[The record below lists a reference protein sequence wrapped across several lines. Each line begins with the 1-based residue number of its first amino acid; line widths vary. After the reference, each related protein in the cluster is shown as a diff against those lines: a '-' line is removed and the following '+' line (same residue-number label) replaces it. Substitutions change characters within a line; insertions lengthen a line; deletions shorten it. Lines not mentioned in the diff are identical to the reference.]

1 MAVKASGRFVPP
13 SAFAAGTG
21 KAFTGAYAWNAPR
34 EAVGRERP
42 LTRDEMRQ
50 VQGVLSTI
58 NRLPYFLRS
67 LFTSRYDY
75 IRRNKSPV
83 SDSRLLPTGSSPL
96 EVAAA
101 KACAEIEKTPVR
113 IRELWNPDTCP
124 ANLLPWLAWA
134 FSVDR
139 WDEKWPEA
147 TKRAVIRDAYFIHC
161 HKGTIGAIRRVVEPL
176 GYLINV
182 TEWWE
187 NSDPPGTFRLDI
199 GVLES
204 GITEAMYQEM
214 ERLIADAKPASRH
227 LIGLNITRDIPG
239 YLFAGGVAY
248 DGDVITVYPG

>member
-83 SDSRLLPTGSSPL
+83 MSLTSASRLHAPPQT
-96 EVAAA
+96 V
-101 KACAEIEKTPVR
+101 
-113 IRELWNPDTCP
+113 
-124 ANLLPWLAWA
+124 
-134 FSVDR
+134 
-139 WDEKWPEA
+139 
-147 TKRAVIRDAYFIHC
+147 VILRCISA
-161 HKGTIGAIRRVVEPL
+161 RRVGQMSRAIVRLSESPVARRMTL
-176 GYLINV
+176 TSTRKRSRGWSAFTRRISARVIFISPERRTGALCRK
-182 TEWWE
+182 
-187 NSDPPGTFRLDI
+187 FRSLS
-199 GVLES
+199 L
-204 GITEAMYQEM
+204 
-214 ERLIADAKPASRH
+214 
-227 LIGLNITRDIPG
+227 
-239 YLFAGGVAY
+239 
-248 DGDVITVYPG
+248 

>member
-83 SDSRLLPTGSSPL
+83 ATFGLRSASLP
-96 EVAAA
+96 V
-101 KACAEIEKTPVR
+101 
-113 IRELWNPDTCP
+113 
-124 ANLLPWLAWA
+124 
-134 FSVDR
+134 
-139 WDEKWPEA
+139 
-147 TKRAVIRDAYFIHC
+147 
-161 HKGTIGAIRRVVEPL
+161 
-176 GYLINV
+176 
-182 TEWWE
+182 
-187 NSDPPGTFRLDI
+187 
-199 GVLES
+199 
-204 GITEAMYQEM
+204 
-214 ERLIADAKPASRH
+214 
-227 LIGLNITRDIPG
+227 
-239 YLFAGGVAY
+239 
-248 DGDVITVYPG
+248 

>member
-83 SDSRLLPTGSSPL
+83 MWGCLSRLP
-96 EVAAA
+96 
-101 KACAEIEKTPVR
+101 
-113 IRELWNPDTCP
+113 
-124 ANLLPWLAWA
+124 
-134 FSVDR
+134 
-139 WDEKWPEA
+139 
-147 TKRAVIRDAYFIHC
+147 
-161 HKGTIGAIRRVVEPL
+161 RRQ
-176 GYLINV
+176 
-182 TEWWE
+182 
-187 NSDPPGTFRLDI
+187 S
-199 GVLES
+199 
-204 GITEAMYQEM
+204 
-214 ERLIADAKPASRH
+214 
-227 LIGLNITRDIPG
+227 ITRHVRSEKAKVKPSS
-239 YLFAGGVAY
+239 
-248 DGDVITVYPG
+248 